1 MHLPQPVYQ
10 HFNPNL
16 TMAHIGS
23 SVTLDHPAFIH
34 DSALIYGKV
43 HIGPGVSV
51 WPHVVMR
58 AEMHEI
64 RIGARTNIQDFV
76 MLHVGNFTPTLV
88 GEDCSITHHATLHG
102 CTIGD
107 RCLIGINATLM
118 DGVRVGANSIVAGHS
133 ILTEGSEFPEDSV
146 IAGVPAKLVGTRD
159 NSKANLFNSVFY
171 QLSAAN
177 YAKGVDRL
185 SPEDLATLAK
195 LMAPLKGG

>member
-1 MHLPQPVYQ
+1 
-10 HFNPNL
+10 
-16 TMAHIGS
+16 MAHISS

-34 DSALIYGKV
+34 DSALIYGNIY
-43 HIGPGVSV
+43 IGPGVSV

-76 MLHVGNFTPTLV
+76 MLHVGNFTPTVV

-118 DGVRVGANSIVAGHS
+118 DGARVGANSIVAGHS
-133 ILTEGSEFPEDSV
+133 IVTEGSEFPENSV
-146 IAGVPAKLVGTRD
+146 IAGVPAKLVATRD
-159 NSKANLFNSVFY
+159 SSKANLANAVFY
-171 QLSAAN
+171 QLCAAK
-177 YAKGVDRL
+177 YSQGLDRL
-185 SPEDLATLAK
+185 SPEDFEILAK
-195 LMAPLKGG
+195 LMPTSQR